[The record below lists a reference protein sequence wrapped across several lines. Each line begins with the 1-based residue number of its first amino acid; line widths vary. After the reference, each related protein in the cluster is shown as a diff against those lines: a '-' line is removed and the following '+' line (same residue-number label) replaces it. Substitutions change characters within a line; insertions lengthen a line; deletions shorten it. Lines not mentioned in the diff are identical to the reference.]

1 MNSENPFKILK
12 ISPNSDVEEIKQAFR
27 SLIMTSHPDVN
38 PDLHSNAQT
47 KRLIEAYHKA
57 LSEAKKKSQPK
68 KNNFDMSLFELQYE
82 LFFGKAFQ
90 YPKVKQDF
98 FMHLIQIFENIRNF
112 FYNKSD
118 FTFLHTYL
126 TILIKRLNTKETPT
140 WNGYLRAIFE
150 SFDCLLNFRNK
161 TLTSGNEEEY
171 KQEKLRLETIRYFQD
186 IASNSKNYLN
196 FRRSLMLSRDYLIT
210 GCVQAINESSVL
222 DYRQEFFTV
231 MSIIALLGEE
241 EILSEWEL

>member
-82 LFFGKAFQ
+82 LFLK
-90 YPKVKQDF
+90 
-98 FMHLIQIFENIRNF
+98 
-112 FYNKSD
+112 KS
-118 FTFLHTYL
+118 F
-126 TILIKRLNTKETPT
+126 
-140 WNGYLRAIFE
+140 
-150 SFDCLLNFRNK
+150 
-161 TLTSGNEEEY
+161 
-171 KQEKLRLETIRYFQD
+171 
-186 IASNSKNYLN
+186 
-196 FRRSLMLSRDYLIT
+196 
-210 GCVQAINESSVL
+210 
-222 DYRQEFFTV
+222 
-231 MSIIALLGEE
+231 ALLRQNR
-241 EILSEWEL
+241 IFFII

>member
-82 LFFGKAFQ
+82 LFFKKEFRS
-90 YPKVKQDF
+90 PKTKQDF
-98 FMHLIQIFENIRNF
+98 FYNLIQILQSVRMF

-118 FTFLHTYL
+118 FAFLHSYL
-126 TILIKRLNTKETPT
+126 TLLIKRLNTNETPT

-150 SFDCLLNFRNK
+150 SFDCLLNFRNRALSANQ
-161 TLTSGNEEEY
+161 TEEY
-171 KQEKLRLETIRYFQD
+171 KQEKLRMEVIRYFQD
-186 IASNSKNYLN
+186 VAANSQNYLD
-196 FRRSLMLSRDYLIT
+196 FRRSLMMSRDYLIT
-210 GCVQAINESSVL
+210 GCVQAINESSLL
-222 DYRQEFFTV
+222 DYQQEFFTV

-241 EILSEWEL
+241 ELLSEWEL